1 MGKKTVPIA
10 DQIVLRR
17 RDHIRT
23 KYVIDVLPA
32 AGGSCARRLS
42 VLGQRLKRDGHVGDI
57 TLWDIK
63 STLTIS
69 AGFCC
74 RAALQQHL

>member
-32 AGGSCARRLS
+32 AGSF
-42 VLGQRLKRDGHVGDI
+42 K
-57 TLWDIK
+57 
-63 STLTIS
+63 TI
-69 AGFCC
+69 
-74 RAALQQHL
+74 RERNR